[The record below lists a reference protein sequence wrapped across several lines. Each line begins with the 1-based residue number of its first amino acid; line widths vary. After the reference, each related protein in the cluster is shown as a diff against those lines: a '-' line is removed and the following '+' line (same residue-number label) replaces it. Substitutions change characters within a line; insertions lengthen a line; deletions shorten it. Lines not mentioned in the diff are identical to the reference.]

1 MQNVFQHDEWVLQEY
16 SGGFNAD
23 IMTEVN
29 GIEDVLALSE
39 TSIQV
44 SGQVSAMLL
53 EKVRAHGG
61 KDVRYGYDERV
72 AHSEEQQ
79 VVFMAKDLLNFI
91 ELAGRECK
99 ESGLVAA

>member
-1 MQNVFQHDEWVLQEY
+1 
-16 SGGFNAD
+16 
-23 IMTEVN
+23 MTEVN

-72 AHSEEQQ
+72 AHSEEQ
-79 VVFMAKDLLNFI
+79 
-91 ELAGRECK
+91 
-99 ESGLVAA
+99 